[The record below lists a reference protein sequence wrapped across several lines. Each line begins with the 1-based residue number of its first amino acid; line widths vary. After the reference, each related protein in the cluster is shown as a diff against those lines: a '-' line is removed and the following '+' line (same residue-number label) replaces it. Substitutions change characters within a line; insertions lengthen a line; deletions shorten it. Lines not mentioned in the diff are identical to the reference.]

1 MIYLVSLPDYK
12 NNFNVNGNTIVCE
25 GVYKKYF
32 SKKKDRLF
40 NLTGKSKF
48 STRLKKIFLYIF
60 IIFLKNKNNNKIYT
74 TMDDNYGFYL
84 QIFFLKLISFIYDRV
99 IIHHHSFTYISKKSS
114 LFKLLSSEKF
124 IHISI
129 SEKQKKILKKN
140 YNPQN
145 IYLIKNN
152 AFVYKGTIFKK
163 KTKKKLKIIYFSA
176 LTEEKGIYDYLN
188 LTKYFLKKNIEFFV
202 YGNNCNNNTLNDIKE
217 FKKKKF
223 IINYRLNIYNKDKAA
238 LFKSTDILIFPSKY
252 KTETT
257 PMVIDESINFQV
269 VPIAYDV
276 GSIKEQLEGVK
287 LTVTNFILLKKKLR
301 QVVNNYVSY
310 QKKIVFLKKK
320 KLRMINKEFND
331 LDNIF
336 LSK

>member
-1 MIYLVSLPDYK
+1 MIFLISLPDYK

-25 GVYKKYF
+25 GVCKKYF
-32 SKKKDRLF
+32 SKKKDKLF

-48 STRLKKIFLYIF
+48 FTRFKKIFLYIF
-60 IIFLKNKNNNKIYT
+60 IIFLKNKDNNKIYT

-84 QIFFLKLISFIYDRV
+84 QIFFLKLISFIYDKV
-99 IIHHHSFTYISKKSS
+99 IIHHHSFTYISKKSW

-163 KTKKKLKIIYFSA
+163 KPKKKLKIIYFSA
-176 LTEEKGIYDYLN
+176 LTKEKGIYDYLN

-202 YGNNCNNNTLNDIKE
+202 YGNNCNYNTLNDIKE

-269 VPIAYDV
+269 VPIAYDI

-310 QKKIVFLKKK
+310 QKKIVFLKRK

>member
-1 MIYLVSLPDYK
+1 MIFLISLPDYK

-32 SKKKDRLF
+32 SKKKDKLF

-48 STRLKKIFLYIF
+48 FTRLKKIFLYIF
-60 IIFLKNKNNNKIYT
+60 IMFLKNKNNNTIYT

-84 QIFFLKLISFIYDRV
+84 QIFFLKFISFIYDRI
-99 IIHHHSFTYISKKSS
+99 IIHHHSFTYISNKS
-114 LFKLLSSEKF
+114 LIFNLLSTEKF

-140 YNPQN
+140 YKLQN

-152 AFVYKGTIFKK
+152 VFVYKGSIFKK
-163 KTKKKLKIIYFSA
+163 KSKKKLKIIYFSA
-176 LTEEKGIYDYLN
+176 LTKEKGIYDYLN
-188 LTKYFLKKNIEFFV
+188 LTRYFLKKNVEFFV
-202 YGNNCNNNTLNDIKE
+202 YGNNCNNNILNDIKK

-223 IINYRLNIYNKDKAA
+223 IINYKLNIYNKDKAA
-238 LFKSTDILIFPSKY
+238 LFKSADILIFPSQY
-252 KTETT
+252 KSETT

-269 VPIAYDV
+269 VPIAYDI
-276 GSIKEQLEGVK
+276 GSIKDQLEGIK
-287 LTVTNFILLKKKLR
+287 LTVSNFILLKKKLK
-301 QVVNNYVSY
+301 QVVSNYANY
-310 QKKIVFLKKK
+310 QKKIVFLKRK
-320 KLRMINKEFND
+320 KLKMINKEFKD